1 MFYMK
6 KNSHVHFFRQVWC
19 SVKRKSIGATL
30 PFMLVNKASTSIK
43 CVTWKQ
49 IFLMASG
56 ILETKTDDS
65 ESNFIY
71 PSDSSSDNESQS
83 E

>member
-1 MFYMK
+1 
-6 KNSHVHFFRQVWC
+6 
-19 SVKRKSIGATL
+19 
-30 PFMLVNKASTSIK
+30 
-43 CVTWKQ
+43 
-49 IFLMASG
+49 MASG

-83 E
+83 EWDIHSRDIVLKNKVACFGRELKLGILDPNNIYLQEKT